1 MQDNARNVVKVAL
14 SATLLSCALLA
25 MTPTT
30 YSLSIKVLTTQATLS
45 SKSALTFSVQKATEW
60 MSKMVSVLNVL
71 KDVSS
76 VLLSATVIC
85 ATLTL

>member
-1 MQDNARNVVKVAL
+1 MQVNARNVVKVAL
-14 SATLLSCALLA
+14 SATQLSCVLLV
-25 MTPTT
+25 MIPTIS
-30 YSLSIKVLTTQATLS
+30 SLSMKVLTTQVTLN
-45 SKSALTFSVQKATEW
+45 SKYAHTFSVQKATEQ
-60 MSKMVSVLNVL
+60 MRIVVFVLNVL